1 VNKLAI
7 ALVLGAIFAVGC
19 GDKKE
24 EGKSDTGSAGDKIGV
39 AECDEYFDKMQA
51 CIGKMPAEGKAAME
65 EAMKGNRSAWAES
78 AKAGG
83 AAKDALKTGCKAA
96 VDALASN
103 PMCK

>member
-1 VNKLAI
+1 MNKLAI

-39 AECDEYFDKMQA
+39 AECDEYLTKLEA
-51 CIGKMPAEGKAAME
+51 CIGKVPPEGKAGME
-65 EAMKGNRSAWAES
+65 SMMKQSRTSWAEA

-83 AAKDALKTGCKAA
+83 AAKDALKPGCKAA
-96 VDALASN
+96 ADALAAN
-103 PMCK
+103 PACK

>member
-24 EGKSDTGSAGDKIGV
+24 DAGSAGDKIGV
-39 AECDEYFDKMQA
+39 AECDEYLEKMEA
-51 CIGKMPAEGKAAME
+51 CLGKMSAEAKAASE
-65 EAMKGNRSAWAES
+65 QSYKADRHAWKQAAS
-78 AKAGG
+78 AGG

-96 VDALASN
+96 LDTVAQN